1 MVAGQF
7 RARAVKQPLPPSQVP
22 TRRLAAS
29 AWAWASF
36 QGGRDP
42 FIALVTIYVFVPYL
56 VTSVIGDPVRGQ
68 ALVASGAKYGGWVVA
83 LTAPLLG
90 AVVDRMGPR
99 KPWLAGVVAIM
110 LPLMIVLWWAKPDG
124 AGLGVSATIAI
135 LAALAVL
142 FAWTQTLH
150 NALLVPAA
158 GLRRAGTASGLGLA
172 IGNMGSVIALVFT
185 LWAFA
190 LPAKGGGG
198 IVPTHPLFGLNV
210 ARYEQDRIAPVL
222 AAALL
227 ALGTLPLLRWVP
239 DLPSNGIRVGRAV
252 RLALG
257 DLKALVFE
265 ARGHRDALVYLGA
278 SLLFIDGL
286 TGILIFTGVY
296 SAGVMGW
303 HTVELLALGLI
314 LSTFAVAGGLLA
326 GWLDE
331 RFGPKKALMIEIAG
345 VVVGQLLSLG
355 NTPRL
360 LFYRTF
366 DPAVHAAAWGGPV
379 FRTAPELAL
388 IGCDILG
395 AITVTAAYSSS
406 RTMLTQVVPAHKVGV
421 FFGLFVIAG
430 SATVWLGPLLVQLVT
445 AGTGSQRAGLLPLSG
460 LLLAGLAVLGCVR
473 GGGRYVG
480 RPKAAGVLE

>member
-1 MVAGQF
+1 MINVAP
-7 RARAVKQPLPPSQVP
+7 RDAANN
-22 TRRLAAS
+22 RRIGPAG
-29 AWAWASF
+29 WAWAAF

-56 VTSVIGDPVRGQ
+56 VTTVIGDPVRGQ

-110 LPLMIVLWWAKPDG
+110 LPLMIILWWAKPGG
-124 AGLGVSATIAI
+124 AGISVPTTIAI

-150 NALLVPAA
+150 NALLIPAA

-172 IGNMGSVIALVFT
+172 LGNIGSVSALVFT

-210 ARYEQDRIAPVL
+210 ATHEQDRIVPVI
-222 AAALL
+222 AAVLL

-239 DLPSNGIRVGRAV
+239 DIPSNGIRVGRAV

-257 DLKALVFE
+257 DLRALVLE
-265 ARGHRDALVYLGA
+265 ARGYRDALIYLGA

-331 RFGPKKALMIEIAG
+331 RFGPKRALIIEITG
-345 VVVGQLLSLG
+345 VVTGQLLSLG
-355 NTPRL
+355 NTPKL
-360 LFYRTF
+360 LFYQAF
-366 DPAVHAAAWGGPV
+366 DPAAHAAAWSGPV

-395 AITVTAAYSSS
+395 AITVTAAYASS
-406 RTMLTQVVPAHKVGV
+406 RTMLTRVVPPHKIGI

-430 SATVWLGPLLVQLVT
+430 TATMWLGPLLVQIAT
-445 AGTGSQRAGLLPLSG
+445 AATGSQRAGLLPISG
-460 LLLAGLAVLGCVR
+460 LLVAGLLLLLLVR
-473 GGGRYVG
+473 GGGRYVEG
-480 RPKAAGVLE
+480 TAEREALQ